1 MLIFQPFHKSHWM
14 HDRKTFWLSQN
25 ATLLDNASLFPCYL
39 RLRFTPS
46 CLMAPTTEISVIDWL
61 IDWLH
66 GINGHIHEES
76 VCCNIKNDSCDLIT
90 CRGHD
95 RGALPCFRFSTVG
108 MQPLH
113 TLRLPILYKSSRSKT
128 LLNLFFYR
136 EAQTSLLSSILLTIA
151 ACLRIDPPHAL
162 CVRDEFALTTF
173 IALIQRVIGLARNAT
188 VAFKINGQGQM
199 LPKSKHFYGSPRWVS
214 K

>member
-128 LLNLFFYR
+128 LLNLFFI
-136 EAQTSLLSSILLTIA
+136 EKHKHLFCHQFCSQLLHASESTRHLPSVWEMNSRSQRLL
-151 ACLRIDPPHAL
+151 LL
-162 CVRDEFALTTF
+162 YS
-173 IALIQRVIGLARNAT
+173 G
-188 VAFKINGQGQM
+188 
-199 LPKSKHFYGSPRWVS
+199 
-214 K
+214 